1 MTLDLLFPVLG
12 DSLPTDHSYLLF
24 AAASIWRPS
33 ITTRASHTIDSG
45 RFLY

>member
-24 AAASIWRPS
+24 AAASRQ
-33 ITTRASHTIDSG
+33 RLIDW
-45 RFLY
+45 